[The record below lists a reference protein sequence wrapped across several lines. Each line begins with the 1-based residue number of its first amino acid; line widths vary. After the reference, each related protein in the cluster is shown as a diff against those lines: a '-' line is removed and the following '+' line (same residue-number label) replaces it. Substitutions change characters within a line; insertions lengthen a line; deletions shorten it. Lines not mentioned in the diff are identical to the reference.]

1 MTGTLYVVSTPIG
14 NLEDITLRA
23 IRVLKEVELVA
34 AEDTRSARKLFSRYD
49 ITTPVTSYFE
59 HNEEEKAAKLV
70 TRLLGGGDVALIS
83 EAGTPGVSDPGYR
96 LIRLALENSIPV
108 VPVPG
113 PSALIAA
120 LSVAGLPL
128 DEFTFKGFVPSGRR
142 AREKFFLDLLG
153 TEHTF
158 IVFETARRIRETLEV
173 IIEVL
178 GDLEMVVARE
188 VTKLY
193 EEFIRGM
200 ASEVA
205 RGLSGRTLK
214 GELTVLF
221 RTGKKA
227 PEAKDLAKEIE
238 DLLATGL
245 QLKEVV
251 KAMAREFSV
260 PRSEV
265 YKVALKVKE
274 RLR

>member
-158 IVFETARRIRETLEV
+158 IVFETARRIRETIEV